1 MLMRVFATRMPR
13 IPAVG
18 ARAVQ
23 QWSNCNPSQKDQ
35 SMSANERKQQSFNPP
50 GSEASANKYR
60 LSQAMR
66 VGDMVWVSGQVG
78 VTPERTVPEGIE
90 AQTRL
95 TFENLKA
102 VLESAGATLDD
113 IVELTLL
120 LTDTS
125 IDLEPFYRV
134 KDEYIRPPYPAIT
147 GFGVSSLALPG
158 LLIEVRAVA
167 VAGSGANK

>member
-1 MLMRVFATRMPR
+1 MMSESNAT
-13 IPAVG
+13 
-18 ARAVQ
+18 
-23 QWSNCNPSQKDQ
+23 K
-35 SMSANERKQQSFNPP
+35 QSFNPP
-50 GSEASANKYR
+50 GSEATAEQYR

-66 VGDMVWVSGQVG
+66 VGNTIWVSGQVG
-78 VTPERTVPEGIE
+78 VTAERVVPDGIE

-134 KDEYIRPPYPAIT
+134 KDEYIRAPYPAIT
-147 GFGVSSLALPG
+147 GFGVSSLALPV
-158 LLIEVRAVA
+158 LLLEVRAVA
-167 VAGSGANK
+167 VAGSADSK

>member
-1 MLMRVFATRMPR
+1 MSTND
-13 IPAVG
+13 
-18 ARAVQ
+18 AR
-23 QWSNCNPSQKDQ
+23 
-35 SMSANERKQQSFNPP
+35 QQSFNPP
-50 GSEASANKYR
+50 GTEASADKYR

-66 VGDMVWVSGQVG
+66 VGDTVWASGQVG
-78 VTPERTVPEGIE
+78 VAADGTVPDDIE

-102 VLESAGATLDD
+102 VLASAGASLDD

-158 LLIEVRAVA
+158 LLLEVRAVA
-167 VAGSGANK
+167 VAGSASS

>member
-1 MLMRVFATRMPR
+1 
-13 IPAVG
+13 
-18 ARAVQ
+18 
-23 QWSNCNPSQKDQ
+23 
-35 SMSANERKQQSFNPP
+35 MSASNGMQQSFNPP
-50 GSEASANKYR
+50 GTEGAADQYR

-66 VGDMVWVSGQVG
+66 VGDMIWVSGQVG
-78 VTPERTVPEGIE
+78 VTPDRTVPDGIE

-95 TFENLKA
+95 TFENLKT

-113 IVELTLL
+113 VVELTLL

-158 LLIEVRAVA
+158 LLLEVRAVA
-167 VAGSGANK
+167 VAGSAANR

>member
-1 MLMRVFATRMPR
+1 M
-13 IPAVG
+13 
-18 ARAVQ
+18 
-23 QWSNCNPSQKDQ
+23 N
-35 SMSANERKQQSFNPP
+35 ANGKKQSFNPP
-50 GSEASANKYR
+50 GTEGSADKYR

-66 VGDMVWVSGQVG
+66 VGDTIWVSGQVG
-78 VTPERTVPEGIE
+78 VTADRTVPDGIE

-95 TFENLKA
+95 TFENLKR

-120 LTDTS
+120 LTDSS
-125 IDLEPFYRV
+125 IDMAPFYRV

-158 LLIEVRAVA
+158 LLLEVRAVA
-167 VAGSGANK
+167 VAGSAAGKQEA

>member
-1 MLMRVFATRMPR
+1 
-13 IPAVG
+13 
-18 ARAVQ
+18 
-23 QWSNCNPSQKDQ
+23 
-35 SMSANERKQQSFNPP
+35 MSAGNLTQQSFNPP
-50 GSEASANKYR
+50 GTEATAEQYR

-66 VGDMVWVSGQVG
+66 VGNMIWVSGQVG
-78 VTPERTVPEGIE
+78 VTAERTVPEGIE

-102 VLESAGATLDD
+102 VLEAAGATLDD

-158 LLIEVRAVA
+158 LLLEVRAVA
-167 VAGSGANK
+167 VAGSAATK

>member
-1 MLMRVFATRMPR
+1 
-13 IPAVG
+13 
-18 ARAVQ
+18 
-23 QWSNCNPSQKDQ
+23 
-35 SMSANERKQQSFNPP
+35 MSENTMKQQSFNPP
-50 GSEASANKYR
+50 GTEAVAEQYR

-66 VGDMVWVSGQVG
+66 VGNTIWVSGQVG
-78 VTPERTVPEGIE
+78 AAADRTIPEGIE

-95 TFENLKA
+95 TFENLKT

-125 IDLEPFYRV
+125 IDLSPFQRV

-158 LLIEVRAVA
+158 LLLEIRAVA
-167 VAGSGANK
+167 IAGSAATK

>member
-1 MLMRVFATRMPR
+1 MGGNNMT
-13 IPAVG
+13 
-18 ARAVQ
+18 
-23 QWSNCNPSQKDQ
+23 
-35 SMSANERKQQSFNPP
+35 QQSFNPP
-50 GSEASANKYR
+50 GTEAVAEQYR

-66 VGDMVWVSGQVG
+66 VGNTVWVSGQVG
-78 VTPERTVPEGIE
+78 VTAERTVPEGIE

-95 TFENLKA
+95 AFEKLKT

-125 IDLEPFYRV
+125 IDLAPFYRV

-158 LLIEVRAVA
+158 LLLEIRAVA
-167 VAGSGANK
+167 VAGSAAEK

>member
-1 MLMRVFATRMPR
+1 M
-13 IPAVG
+13 
-18 ARAVQ
+18 
-23 QWSNCNPSQKDQ
+23 
-35 SMSANERKQQSFNPP
+35 NENTAKQQSFNPP
-50 GSEASANKYR
+50 GTEDTAEEYR

-66 VGDMVWVSGQVG
+66 VGNTIWVSGQVG
-78 VTPERTVPEGIE
+78 ITPERTIPEGIE

-95 TFENLKA
+95 TFENLKT

-125 IDLEPFYRV
+125 IDLSPFQRV
-134 KDEYIRPPYPAIT
+134 KDEYIHQPYPAIT

-158 LLIEVRAVA
+158 LLLEIRAVA
-167 VAGSGANK
+167 IAGSAANK